1 MRGVSLLL
9 FPLPLARNKENGNIE
24 SKILIGCECAPC
36 TMIPVYTLL
45 TQGKDCCWWGRIL
58 KHCVRDELARINIFL
73 SKISTPFLT
82 FLIPFAIIKAEFWHN
97 EYSQNFQT
105 LLGAVTFFQLARILR
120 NLSLKLTFNSCW
132 VKHSWS
138 ENNIE
143 NCKFI
148 WYLLLTNSNFLLY
161 LIWYF
166 WRQDIKLNNSMN
178 QKYMSKCILPLSTRD

>member
-1 MRGVSLLL
+1 MET
-9 FPLPLARNKENGNIE
+9 FNIR
-24 SKILIGCECAPC
+24 ILKGCVQC